1 MALDLDRLAALEA
14 EATPGPW
21 QWVDPD
27 TDLPCLP
34 DAPCATGDHDRHVY
48 RFSLRTVARFP
59 TDYVGPL
66 PKFVI
71 HLAEEFSEHE
81 QSDGSWTHPDA
92 QLITEARNAL
102 PELISASRRAGEL
115 EAERDAAASHLR
127 LIANDLRAAGDV
139 PLVMLRPDGVTPAM
153 ISLADELWLV
163 ALNLDHR
170 LADGEEPDQ

>member
-102 PELISASRRAGEL
+102 PELISASRRAVEL
-115 EAERDAAASHLR
+115 EAENERLRELVEKLTVCVQMGGPSNITMRWCAAQQLHSIELTDLFMAIIHGESDDDA
-127 LIANDLRAAGDV
+127 
-139 PLVMLRPDGVTPAM
+139 
-153 ISLADELWLV
+153 
-163 ALNLDHR
+163 
-170 LADGEEPDQ
+170 